1 MTKLK
6 LGIVT
11 VVIAGMATLLAV
23 QHQAQVKLHE
33 EYGSLRERV
42 DQLSGLAAENNRLSN
57 MVAHAN
63 SSLAN
68 DQLKELLR
76 LRSEVGL
83 LRRQTNEL
91 ARLREENRRLRGT
104 LAAGEDFQATNSP
117 PATAPENIFPKE
129 SWAFAGYATP
139 EAALQSFTWAMSTGD
154 VRTFQASMSPDG
166 QLQLAGKYEGKS
178 DTEIAASMVS
188 DMDKTGGYRIL
199 GKDVVSENEVTL
211 NIYID
216 GEDTQAKIKMQKI
229 GNDWKFAG
237 AAEN

>member
-11 VVIAGMATLLAV
+11 IVIAGMATLLAV
-23 QHQAQVKLHE
+23 QHHAQVKLHE
-33 EYGSLRERV
+33 EYGALRDRV
-42 DQLSGLAAENNRLSN
+42 DQLSGLAVENNRLSN
-57 MVAHAN
+57 LVAHAN

-91 ARLREENRRLRGT
+91 AKLREENRQLRAT
-104 LAAGEDFQATNSP
+104 LAVGEALLSTNSP
-117 PATAPENIFPKE
+117 PMTPPENIFPKE

-166 QLQLAGKYEGKS
+166 QQQLAGKYEGKS
-178 DTEIAASMVS
+178 DAEIAASMVS
-188 DMDKTGGYRIL
+188 DMDKTSGYRIL
-199 GKDVVSENEVTL
+199 GKDVASESEVTL
-211 NIYID
+211 TIYID
-216 GEDTQAKIKMQKI
+216 GEATQARIKMQKI

-237 AAEN
+237 AVEN